1 MSIHTGRQ
9 AEKIIFKGLPFMLS
23 IIGGLLLLGSFFI
36 WDDKI
41 MPVIPGIFS
50 ESIKVPVNF
59 YSIGSEI
66 FSLEMD
72 NFLIFQ
78 NFQSLPPLIFPQL
91 SLIYGAI
98 IWILFILGLSL
109 VSTLKRMYFIVA
121 TGLTIFLF
129 TFSGINGLNIGGL
142 SSNTALI
149 ILLLGTVLP
158 LVLISFFAV
167 SWGLVQRFLVL
178 LLISSLSL
186 WGLVKNSGIE
196 NPWLWLS
203 ENVTFPAAIVTVLFL
218 LHIGHAVISSITVL
232 LIRLNKGTGIKII
245 WHLIVIF
252 FLYFLLLVFTLL
264 HLTGEVNIPFPT
276 LPPLVLMLIAGFLG
290 YGVLKLKIEQTDQ
303 YYDRPLIGKSF
314 YWLGFAITA
323 FTWAKADFTGNQP
336 LFEFFNHSFIY
347 GQIAL
352 SLLFFLYTLANFY
365 EIINSGR
372 DIEKVLFKPQ
382 FFAYFHMRI
391 GAIMAMVILV
401 IFADGVVGMQL
412 SSFSTNISADYYYQS
427 NRPLEAAIL
436 YENSWLQYRKNYKAK
451 NAAAH
456 LRFQLGNSN
465 EAMEHLYQNF
475 DYVPSVQSILLLSD
489 KLHQQDKIFDAIFY
503 LEKGL
508 EIFPDNPYL
517 LNNLALLYSKLN
529 RPTDAYASLNSMK
542 SELNVAKSN
551 LLGLKVKHQ
560 ARIEEGLEI
569 VKDLPY
575 QLNYLAHANR
585 QGNFAPFVLPTQDL
599 PENFVLKTALL
610 RNQWSNQVI
619 SDYESDILL
628 LDSLIG
634 QQQMSFEE
642 RNYRE
647 TRILRTL
654 QDNHINETLKYL
666 NGTAATY
673 PNSAAY
679 YHALAAKVLA
689 GQWDLGKASVDI
701 LVAYEKGFENF
712 QPVHL
717 AILYFGGK
725 PIEAISIHQRFEVD
739 FPEWMEWNESGKLK
753 ESPQV
758 KFWTA
763 LGRFHEQLPE
773 DLLVVL
779 DQLGSET
786 LQAEWALA
794 LMRHKLHAFDANG
807 FKKIKDIILKQSNT
821 GWTEASLNHWFDYVH
836 GKQESL
842 EASISQIFRPDL
854 GLDRNA
860 YWTPLVWKKLRETED
875 DMGRYALL
883 QEAIQFNRDPIL
895 WILYVN
901 QSRKVGLDNYA
912 GTALSEMG
920 QWLSPSQLER
930 LQMQNYW

>member
-1 MSIHTGRQ
+1 MSIQRNRQ
-9 AEKIIFKGLPFMLS
+9 TEKLIFKGLPFLLS

-36 WDDKI
+36 WDGKI
-41 MPVIPGIFS
+41 MPIVPGIFS

-59 YSIGSEI
+59 YSIGSEV

-78 NFQSLPPLIFPQL
+78 NFQSLPPVIFPQL
-91 SLIYGAI
+91 NMLYGAT

-109 VSTLKRMYFIVA
+109 ISTLKRMYFIVA
-121 TGLTIFLF
+121 TGLSIFLF
-129 TFSGINGLNIGGL
+129 TFSGINGLNVGGI
-142 SSNTALI
+142 SSNMALI
-149 ILLLGTVLP
+149 ILLCGTVLP
-158 LVLISFFAV
+158 VVLISFFAV

-178 LLISSLSL
+178 LIVSSLSL
-186 WGLVKNSGIE
+186 WGLVKYSGTE

-203 ENVTFPAAIVTVLFL
+203 ENITFPAALVAVLFL
-218 LHIGHAVISSITVL
+218 LHIGHAVISSVTVL

-252 FLYFLLLVFTLL
+252 VLYFLLLIFTLL
-264 HLTGEVNIPFPT
+264 KLTGEVNIPFPT

-290 YGVLKLKIEQTDQ
+290 YGVLKLKIEQTTQ
-303 YYDRPLIGKSF
+303 VYDRPLTGKSF
-314 YWLGFAITA
+314 YWLGFAITV
-323 FTWAKADFTGNQP
+323 FSWAKADFTGNQP

-352 SLLFFLYTLANFY
+352 SLLFFLYILANFY

-372 DIEKVLFKPQ
+372 DLEKVIFKPQ
-382 FFAYFHMRI
+382 YFAYFHMRI
-391 GAIMAMVILV
+391 GAIMALVILV
-401 IFADGVVGMQL
+401 IFADGVVSMQL

-427 NRPLEAAIL
+427 KRPLEAAIL

-475 DYVPSVQSILLLSD
+475 DYVPSVQNILLLSD
-489 KLHQQDKIFDAIFY
+489 KLHQEDKIFDAIFY

-508 EIFPDNPYL
+508 EIFPENPYL
-517 LNNLALLYSKLN
+517 RNNLSLLYSKIN
-529 RPTDAYASLNSMK
+529 RPAEAFANLNKMGTEK
-542 SELNVAKSN
+542 LIAQSN

-560 ARIEEGLEI
+560 AKMEEGLEI
-569 VKDLPY
+569 IQDLPY
-575 QLNYLAHANR
+575 RLNYLAHANR
-585 QGNFAPFVLPTQDL
+585 QGNFAPFVLDTQNL
-599 PENFVLKTALL
+599 PENYVLKTALL
-610 RNQWSNQVI
+610 RNQWSNQV
-619 SDYESDILL
+619 SSSYDSDILL

-634 QQQMSFEE
+634 QPQMSFEE

-654 QDNHINETLKYL
+654 QDNFINETLKYL

-673 PNSAAY
+673 PNSAGY
-679 YHALAAKVLA
+679 YHAMAAKILA

-701 LVAYEKGFENF
+701 LVAVEKGFENF

-725 PIEAISIHQRFEVD
+725 PLEAIYIHQKYEVD
-739 FPEWMEWNESGKLK
+739 FPEWMNWSESGKLN

-763 LGRFHEQLPE
+763 LGTFHEQLPE
-773 DLLVVL
+773 DLLKVL
-779 DQLGSET
+779 EQLESET
-786 LQAEWALA
+786 LQAEWAMG
-794 LMRHKLHAFDANG
+794 LMRHKLHTFDANG
-807 FKKIKDIILKQSNT
+807 FKKIKEIILKQANT
-821 GWTEASLNHWFDYVH
+821 GWTEASLDMRYTYIQ
-836 GKQESL
+836 GKEEDL
-842 EASISQIFRPDL
+842 DPMISQIFRPEL

-860 YWTPLVWKKLRETED
+860 YWAPLVWKKFRATED
-875 DMGRYALL
+875 EMGKYELL
-883 QEAIQFNRDPIL
+883 QEAIQFTRDPIL

-901 QSRKVGLDNYA
+901 QSRKAGLDNYA
-912 GTALSEMG
+912 SAALSEMSK
-920 QWLSPSQLER
+920 WVEARQLER
-930 LQMQNYW
+930 LQMQNY